1 MEDAE
6 EIKEAVKAPKSN
18 LGAFQNFGWY
28 TGLICLVQEFLV
40 LSQLSNMTFMIYG
53 GYSPTV
59 VSCGSTVFTGS
70 DSERCLQLT
79 VARNESDCEPQ
90 LEAQFGSVNYEFDL
104 VCQDRILVKNSISI
118 QMFGAMVGAL
128 VFGQVSDLFGRK
140 KALMICL
147 VGMLLFSM
155 VSSCVGS
162 LFAFTASRFFVMMFT
177 GGLNSIQSVYI
188 MENVPKK
195 HRVWIPI
202 TISYSPNYIVF
213 SIIAYFCGDWRSL
226 TRVSSLVGN
235 VPAILLLCFVHESPR
250 WFVQKGRLED
260 ARRTLIA
267 IDAFNGTHTKKR
279 LAEMEEGLE
288 KEKMIFETQR
298 RKKRYSFI
306 HLFYTWKLTGYI
318 FTLSF
323 ALMSASI
330 INYALMFNMD
340 KLSGSIYLNSVFFGF
355 IRYAMN
361 IFTAVFDYFGGHRS
375 GRKVVHNGAMGVT
388 ATSLLFIFIVF
399 IWNLRRNRLGHANR
413 HALRLRDVF
422 PALPRQR
429 HRHDGTFPHRRPES
443 RCQLYG
449 DLEQNRLHSLASL
462 VHYGAVM
469 EASSLRYPPD
479 HHRDR
484 ADFVQLV
491 HPGNQRDPYGR
502 PYAGTRR
509 ANLRQEEEKQRGRR
523 TPAKGV
529 IPKISFQCQIQP
541 IVFLNSDKRQ
551 NLQSGGV

>member
-388 ATSLLFIFIVF
+388 ATSLLFIFIVLLF
-399 IWNLRRNRLGHANR
+399 GTSEETAWVTRIATLCACAMCSQLFLVSGIATTELFPTAVRNLAVSFTAILNRIGSILSPHLFTT
-413 HALRLRDVF
+413 ALLWK
-422 PALPRQR
+422 PL
-429 HRHDGTFPHRRPES
+429 
-443 RCQLYG
+443 
-449 DLEQNRLHSLASL
+449 
-462 VHYGAVM
+462 
-469 EASSLRYPPD
+469 
-479 HHRDR
+479 
-484 ADFVQLV
+484 
-491 HPGNQRDPYGR
+491 
-502 PYAGTRR
+502 PYAILLTIIVIELTSFNLFIPETKGTHMVDHMPGP
-509 ANLRQEEEKQRGRR
+509 EERIF
-523 TPAKGV
+523 AKKKKSSV
-529 IPKISFQCQIQP
+529 
-541 IVFLNSDKRQ
+541 VEEL
-551 NLQSGGV
+551 LQKA